1 MQPLSLEAAN
11 YMYFVWI
18 ALFGTAMLCVSFLFG
33 GDHDHDHDHDASHD
47 GGEEN
52 MSIFSLKIL
61 WMFTVG
67 FGAGGFFGARGGL
80 AVMGAS
86 LCGLFAGIVMA
97 GLGYFLM
104 NYLFKHQGNSV
115 VKTESAVGLYAVV
128 DTAIAPGKIGEV
140 HCTVDGRVSYFQA
153 RSKGLALIPS
163 ATRVRVTQATGNML
177 VVEVEK
183 GD

>member
-47 GGEEN
+47 GEEN
-52 MSIFSLKIL
+52 MSLFSLKVL

-86 LCGLFAGIVMA
+86 LCGLFAGSLMA

-104 NYLFKHQGNSV
+104 NYLYKHQGNSV

-128 DTAIAPGKIGEV
+128 DTAIAPGMIGEV
-140 HCTVDGRVSYFQA
+140 HCTLDGRVAYFQA
-153 RSKGLALIPS
+153 RSTGSALIPTS
-163 ATRVRVTQATGNML
+163 AQVRVTKTMGSML
-177 VVEVEK
+177 MVEVVK
-183 GD
+183 GE